1 MRIRL
6 VQNACFGRHVSYCS
20 TQVLGFQYLF
30 IIFCKFSFLKI
41 QKMLCYCFLCS
52 FTLFCEHNFAI
63 LLLPFG
69 AVPALSI
76 RGLARCARSL
86 CKHVLFQS
94 RGFRHGQ
101 GTALHDTPSAA
112 ARRMACF
119 PAVSLWNRS
128 LLFCQ
133 PFRAFFITFTQLR
146 SVRRNTQPEQ
156 TFKVCEA
163 VGCLKNCASKHD
175 SAVTAPVRSRT
186 GRGSSGSA
194 WACFIG

>member
-86 CKHVLFQS
+86 RKHVLFQS

-101 GTALHDTPSAA
+101 GTALHDAPSGAVPA
-112 ARRMACF
+112 LSIRGLARCA
-119 PAVSLWNRS
+119 RS
-128 LLFCQ
+128 LRKHVLFQ
-133 PFRAFFITFTQLR
+133 SRGFRHGGL
-146 SVRRNTQPEQ
+146 
-156 TFKVCEA
+156 
-163 VGCLKNCASKHD
+163 
-175 SAVTAPVRSRT
+175 
-186 GRGSSGSA
+186 
-194 WACFIG
+194 